1 MCGIAGIYGT
11 ENFDINQNLKL
22 MLSVATHRGPDDQ
35 GIYSEHYF
43 GIGLNRL
50 SIIDLDTGHQP
61 ISSSDNRF
69 HLVCN
74 GEIYNYIDLKEE
86 ILKKGYKFKTKS
98 DVEVIIPLFL
108 HYGID
113 GFKKLDGM
121 FAFALVDS
129 KYKKIYLCRDRY
141 GIKPLYYYIRND
153 GMIFF
158 ASEIKSIL
166 KINADVKK
174 NHEVI
179 YKYLIDGFNDSIY
192 SAWSGIKQLEP
203 GHYLSICQNK
213 KINEPYHFDQ
223 PIDLYDNENE
233 AKKDL
238 REAIINDIESQL
250 MSDVPIGV
258 FLSGG
263 IDSSIILGVV
273 SEILDK
279 KLPSFSIDFNNQ
291 NFSESYKFKKVAKM
305 FNTEHHVYKVD
316 TNLIENINDV
326 LMGCDEP
333 FGDMAALPTY
343 LLCLNSSK
351 KIKVALS
358 GDGADEIM
366 YGYNYNNSTY
376 IKDRFYENRYIHE
389 LVKLIPLN
397 YPLVYSLLHHT
408 KEKNG
413 KPKNLYQI
421 ISNKILNGENFEE
434 KTYSSINEY
443 DFKSYLPNNILYKTD
458 RMSMLCSLETRV
470 PFLGNKTVNVAKR
483 IPKEFQV
490 KNDRQKILLVDAF
503 KDILKEKK
511 IMEQKKH
518 GLSVPVGEWIKK
530 KYKCGEFISMIKDSE
545 FSNIINF
552 NVISKIV
559 NEHYFN
565 QYNHG
570 RFLYRLYITSKWYN
584 KF

>member
-1 MCGIAGIYGT
+1 
-11 ENFDINQNLKL
+11 
-22 MLSVATHRGPDDQ
+22 
-35 GIYSEHYF
+35 
-43 GIGLNRL
+43 
-50 SIIDLDTGHQP
+50 
-61 ISSSDNRF
+61 
-69 HLVCN
+69 
-74 GEIYNYIDLKEE
+74 
-86 ILKKGYKFKTKS
+86 
-98 DVEVIIPLFL
+98 
-108 HYGID
+108 
-113 GFKKLDGM
+113 
-121 FAFALVDS
+121 
-129 KYKKIYLCRDRY
+129 
-141 GIKPLYYYIRND
+141 
-153 GMIFF
+153 
-158 ASEIKSIL
+158 
-166 KINADVKK
+166 
-174 NHEVI
+174 
-179 YKYLIDGFNDSIY
+179 
-192 SAWSGIKQLEP
+192 
-203 GHYLSICQNK
+203 
-213 KINEPYHFDQ
+213 
-223 PIDLYDNENE
+223 
-233 AKKDL
+233 
-238 REAIINDIESQL
+238 
-250 MSDVPIGV
+250 
-258 FLSGG
+258 
-263 IDSSIILGVV
+263 
-273 SEILDK
+273 

-490 KNDRQKILLVDAF
+490 KNDRQKILLVDA
-503 KDILKEKK
+503 
-511 IMEQKKH
+511 
-518 GLSVPVGEWIKK
+518 
-530 KYKCGEFISMIKDSE
+530 
-545 FSNIINF
+545 
-552 NVISKIV
+552 
-559 NEHYFN
+559 
-565 QYNHG
+565 
-570 RFLYRLYITSKWYN
+570 
-584 KF
+584 